1 MHNFTPPCTPPFT
14 LDYIDDGA
22 DDPWCV
28 TLPDGCDRIASFRTK
43 EKAERF
49 IDKHDPPLDRIL
61 RLLPK
66 LKPAERRRLGREIE
80 QMTDRARHQH

>member
-1 MHNFTPPCTPPFT
+1 MHDRTPFQI
-14 LDYIDDGA
+14 DHFDDGR
-22 DDPWCV
+22 DVPWGV
-28 TLPDGCDRIASFRTK
+28 TSLDHDRIIASFRTK

-66 LKPAERRRLGREIE
+66 LKPAERRRLAREIE
-80 QMTDRARHQH
+80 QMNDRVKV